1 MYSYIKGKVASVSE
15 NLVVLDVGGVG
26 YAVNVSKST
35 AAAISGKSE
44 AMLYTYLHVKED
56 ALTLFG
62 FISGE
67 EKYFF
72 EKLITVSGV
81 GPKSAMTVL
90 GSYPLNLLA
99 SMVAS
104 GDTVSLTK
112 IKGLGKKT
120 AERIVLELKEQFK
133 PDIETVDSVPSELE
147 DAIFALM
154 SLGLGRQEA
163 QKAVESAAKHTSGLE
178 NIVSLA
184 LRERK

>member
-1 MYSYIKGKVASVSE
+1 MYAYIKGKVASVSE

-26 YAVNVSKST
+26 YALNVSKST
-35 AAAISGKSE
+35 SSAVSGMLEAI
-44 AMLYTYLHVKED
+44 LYTYLHVKED

-62 FISGE
+62 FLSYE

-99 SMVAS
+99 SMVAT
-104 GDTVSLTK
+104 GDVASLTK

-133 PDIETVDSVPSELE
+133 PEAEEVQSVPQELE
-147 DAIFALM
+147 EAIFALM
-154 SLGLGRQEA
+154 SLGLGRIEA
-163 QKAVESAAKHTSGLE
+163 QKAVENAAKRTSGLE